1 MNKDMNKQI
10 VVVGSLNMDMVVQV
24 DRRPGIGETILGRRF
39 FTSPGGK
46 GANQAYAAAR
56 LGGSVFMVG
65 KTGAD
70 MFGEQLLRH
79 LKEAGVQTEG
89 IAACE
94 EESSGV
100 ACITIDAQGE
110 NNIIVVP
117 GANHR
122 LTAEDIRQNEA
133 RIQSGGLLVVQLEI
147 PMEAVLEAVR
157 LAHHHRV
164 PVLLDP
170 APACPLPDELLGMVH
185 YITPNESEMQQLTG
199 KKVHDPETA
208 FQAAEELLARGVRIV
223 FAKRGENGVAV
234 LSRSERFHMPGFRV
248 NAVDTTAAGD
258 TFAGALAVALTEGK
272 SLSEAVRF
280 ANAASALSVT
290 RYGAQS
296 SMPDRSE
303 TEAFLNEHA
312 GGMNP

>member
-1 MNKDMNKQI
+1 MEKETNRQI

-24 DRRPGIGETILGRRF
+24 DRRPGVGETVMGRRF

-56 LGGSVFMVG
+56 LGGSVSMVG
-65 KTGAD
+65 RTGAD
-70 MFGEQLLRH
+70 VFGEQLIRH
-79 LKEAGVQTEG
+79 LKKAGVQTEG

-94 EESSGV
+94 EASSGV
-100 ACITIDAQGE
+100 AFITIDAQGE

-122 LTAEDIRQNEA
+122 LTAEDIRLNA
-133 RIQSGGLLVVQLEI
+133 DRIKSCGLLVVQLEI
-147 PMEAVLEAVR
+147 PMETVMEAVR
-157 LAHHHRV
+157 LARHHRV

-185 YITPNESEMQQLTG
+185 YLTPNESEMQQLTG
-199 KKVHDPETA
+199 KKVRDPETA
-208 FQAAEELLARGVRIV
+208 FQAAEALLSRGVRV
-223 FAKRGENGVAV
+223 VLAKLGENGVAV
-234 LSRSERFHMPGFRV
+234 LSRTERFHMPGFQV

-272 SLSEAVRF
+272 SLAEAVRF
-280 ANAASALSVT
+280 ANAASAISVT
-290 RYGAQS
+290 RFGAQS
-296 SMPDRSE
+296 SMPDRAE

-312 GGMNP
+312 EGMNP